1 MLLQLL
7 TFIIT
12 IISPAVSNDYEYED
26 DGNEADEIDS
36 DDGSDVYREDILDNE
51 GLFCGDEDG
60 LINNDAADEDQSI
73 VSSSSSSISSVS
85 IEDDDKLVVANKNNQ
100 QGIINK
106 QQQHLVSKS
115 VAEAQHQQPTNIK
128 RTATTEPTS
137 STRRSEKLQG
147 FEKCMFDDMAYITQ
161 ESIAKAILRPCCVEE
176 CLRKKLNSAAGYSCL
191 NFESVYTKI
200 LEARKQLV
208 GNDLKDKVLIL
219 KTIIQGNFVRSINYT
234 TV

>member
-1 MLLQLL
+1 
-7 TFIIT
+7 
-12 IISPAVSNDYEYED
+12 
-26 DGNEADEIDS
+26 
-36 DDGSDVYREDILDNE
+36 
-51 GLFCGDEDG
+51 
-60 LINNDAADEDQSI
+60 
-73 VSSSSSSISSVS
+73 VS
-85 IEDDDKLVVANKNNQ
+85 IEDDVKLVVAQKNNQ

-106 QQQHLVSKS
+106 QQQRLVSKS
-115 VAEAQHQQPTNIK
+115 AAEAQQQQQPTNIK
-128 RTATTEPTS
+128 RPPATTEPSS

-219 KTIIQGNFVRSINYT
+219 KTIIQGNFVRCINYAT